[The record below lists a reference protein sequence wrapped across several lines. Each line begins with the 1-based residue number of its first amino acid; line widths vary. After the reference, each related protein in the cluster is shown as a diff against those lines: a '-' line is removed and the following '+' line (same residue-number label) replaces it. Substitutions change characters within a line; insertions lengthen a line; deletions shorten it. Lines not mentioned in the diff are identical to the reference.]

1 MSAAG
6 PAAVPHPPWGLMVC
20 SLEPWD
26 SVWRRNQ
33 HLVSRL
39 LADPGLRV
47 LFVEPPVDPLH
58 ALRRGAVPRL
68 GRGLRRLPFEDGEFP
83 GADRL
88 WLYEPTK
95 WVPRKVADGGD
106 RRRARAALRA
116 ARGVGAPPAVLW
128 VNDLAYANLLDVT
141 SVPVVYDVT
150 DDWLAAHRPP
160 AETARLAESE
170 GRLLRDAAAVT
181 VCSPALRR
189 AKGRGRT
196 VELITNGVDVD
207 AYRRPAPR
215 PADLPEGPVALYV
228 GTLHSDRL
236 DVGLCVR
243 TAAALAA
250 VRGRLVLLGPDAL
263 EEDERR
269 RLTTAGVVLLGA
281 RPFGTVPAY
290 ATHADVLVV
299 PHVVDAFTDSLDP
312 LKLYEYRAAGRPV
325 VATPVA
331 GFRDTADPAVRSLPP
346 GYFPAAVVAATRAG
360 APRREPPDDLPTWE
374 QQAALMAAVL
384 AGAAGRPAPP
394 SAPPPTPPSAAPRP
408 APTRS

>member
-1 MSAAG
+1 MSAA
-6 PAAVPHPPWGLMVC
+6 PRTPHPPWGLLVC

-47 LFVEPPVDPLH
+47 VFVEPPVDPLH
-58 ALRRGAVPRL
+58 ALHRGAVPRL
-68 GRGLRRLPFEDGEFP
+68 GRGLRRLPYEEHEFP

-95 WVPRKVADGGD
+95 WVPRKMADGGD

-116 ARGVGAPPAVLW
+116 ARSIGAPPAVLW
-128 VNDLAYANLLDVT
+128 VNDISYAALLDVT

-160 AETARLAESE
+160 AETARLVEAEA
-170 GRLLRDAAAVT
+170 RLLREAAAVT
-181 VCSPALRR
+181 VCSPALQR
-189 AKGRGRT
+189 AKGRDRA
-196 VELITNGVDVD
+196 VELVTNGVDVA
-207 AYRRPAPR
+207 AYRDPGPR
-215 PADLPEGPVALYV
+215 PADLPAGPVALYV
-228 GTLHSDRL
+228 GTLHADRL
-236 DVGLCVR
+236 DVALCVR

-281 RPFGTVPAY
+281 RPFDTVPAY
-290 ATHADVLVV
+290 VTHADVLVV

-331 GFRDTADPAVRSLPP
+331 GFRDTADPAVRALPAT
-346 GYFPAAVVAATRAG
+346 YFPAAVVAATRAE
-360 APRREPPDDLPTWE
+360 APRREPPADLPTWE

-384 AGAAGRPAPP
+384 GDAAGRPAPP
-394 SAPPPTPPSAAPRP
+394 SAPPSAQPRH